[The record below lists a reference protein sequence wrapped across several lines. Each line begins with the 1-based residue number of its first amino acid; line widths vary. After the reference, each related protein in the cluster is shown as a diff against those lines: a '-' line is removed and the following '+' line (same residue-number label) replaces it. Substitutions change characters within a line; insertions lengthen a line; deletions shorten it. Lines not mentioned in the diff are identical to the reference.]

1 MLLVQVQSGEHLRFN
16 IGLSD
21 AAKTRTVRVDDELWE
36 AVQAQAKE
44 DGITVT
50 SLVID
55 AFYEYL
61 KAARNRQ

>member
-1 MLLVQVQSGEHLRFN
+1 M
-16 IGLSD
+16 SD

-36 AVQAQAKE
+36 AVQTQAKE

-50 SLVID
+50 SLVIN